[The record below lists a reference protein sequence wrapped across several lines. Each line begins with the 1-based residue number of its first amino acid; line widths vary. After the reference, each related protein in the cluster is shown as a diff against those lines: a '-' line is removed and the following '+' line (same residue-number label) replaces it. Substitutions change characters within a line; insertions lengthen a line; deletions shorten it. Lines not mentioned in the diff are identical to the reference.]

1 MVMDGLVKKII
12 LIDDESYVYERV
24 VQIIKKYNV
33 EFDYIDNAKQA
44 KEKLIASSYDVVIT
58 EAFIY
63 GLTSLEVN
71 KLAHDKNPNVC
82 VIVLSRLST
91 LDIAHKTLK
100 EGAFAFLIKPSEID
114 KLESLIDLYFIS
126 K

>member
-1 MVMDGLVKKII
+1 MDGLVKKII
-12 LIDDESYVYERV
+12 LIDDEPYVYDRV
-24 VQIIKKYNV
+24 SHIIKKYK
-33 EFDYIDNAKQA
+33 IDIEYVNNSKQA
-44 KEKLIASSYDVVIT
+44 KEKLIAGSYDLVIT

-71 KLAHDKNPNVC
+71 KLAHDKNPDVC

-91 LDIAHKTLK
+91 LDVAQKTVK
-100 EGAFAFLIKPSEID
+100 EGAFAFLVKPPEID